1 MALPRICTR
10 STRTRAY
17 ARDNSMNKLK
27 PNELINEVMA
37 VLKENYNLKM
47 EVKSLKKKIA
57 SLEAQKELLNTQ
69 HKMLVMNTNF
79 FKSL

>member
-1 MALPRICTR
+1 
-10 STRTRAY
+10 
-17 ARDNSMNKLK
+17 MNKLK

-37 VLKENYNLKM
+37 VLKDNYNLKM

-57 SLEAQKELLNTQ
+57 NLEAQKELLNTQ

>member
-1 MALPRICTR
+1 
-10 STRTRAY
+10 
-17 ARDNSMNKLK
+17 MNKLK